1 MSDTQATLATNF
13 LEDLAAS
20 SPTTLIVHCS
30 AGISRSAGVAA
41 AIHEALGW
49 PIANTRNSDV
59 FRDGK
64 FAPNMHCY
72 RTMLRALGGDVTQEE
87 LDALWQAVVENAD
100 ET

>member
-1 MSDTQATLATNF
+1 MQ
-13 LEDLAAS
+13 
-20 SPTTLIVHCS
+20 
-30 AGISRSAGVAA
+30 RM
-41 AIHEALGW
+41 
-49 PIANTRNSDV
+49 

-87 LDALWQAVVENAD
+87 LEALWQAVVESAD